1 MIAKSGCWLQRAMC
15 VAAGFTIWGFGQVSA
30 LGGVQGISPLAVG
43 GVPSAAEADKAG
55 MAVLPQV
62 LPLAFG
68 SPGPQLRMP
77 QAVVA
82 AAAVGPGQ
90 PQILAAVP
98 EGPAGGGEMSERPP
112 KSVGRSLLYSAM
124 VPGAGQL
131 YAGSRGR
138 AAFFFVLEVVGW
150 GTYINWNT
158 KGNDIEDEFRAR
170 ADTTWSPFNYLK
182 WRNSTIARNSS
193 ITHAL
198 PCSTFVEAG
207 IVTRPSMSVP
217 ESLKGCADSEV
228 QQYYELIGKYNQ
240 FVSGWADVTDR
251 NLSPVQP
258 TEVDSAENFLS
269 ETRLSYEDRR
279 NDSNRY
285 LKRASTVGGLILVNH
300 IISAIDAARV
310 ARKRRDG
317 EGEARIA
324 ARTRLVVSLREDSTG
339 RTMPMLVAYRPLR

>member
-1 MIAKSGCWLQRAMC
+1 MIASGCWLQRAMC

-30 LGGVQGISPLAVG
+30 EEGVQGTSPLATG
-43 GVPSAAEADKAG
+43 AAPSAAEADNAG
-55 MAVLPQV
+55 MAVLPKV

-77 QAVVA
+77 QDVVA
-82 AAAVGPGQ
+82 AAVVGPSQ
-90 PQILAAVP
+90 PQILAAVS

-150 GTYINWNT
+150 GTYFNWKA
-158 KGNDIEDEFRAR
+158 KGSDIEDEFRAR
-170 ADTTWSPFNYLK
+170 ADTTWSPSRYLT
-182 WRNSTIARNSS
+182 WRTSTIARNSS

-198 PCSTFVEAG
+198 PCSTFVQAG
-207 IVTRPSMSVP
+207 IAASMSVP
-217 ESLKGCADSEV
+217 ESLKGCAGPEV
-228 QQYYELIGKYNQ
+228 QQYYELIGKYDQ
-240 FVSGWADVTDR
+240 FVAGWKDVTDQ

-258 TEVDSAENFLS
+258 TEVDSAENFHS
-269 ETRLSYEDRR
+269 KNRLSYEDRR
-279 NDSNRY
+279 DNSNRY
-285 LKRASTVGGLILVNH
+285 LKRASTLGGLILVNH

-310 ARKRRDG
+310 AKKRRDG

-324 ARTRLVVSLREDSTG
+324 ARTRVVFTLREDSAG
-339 RTMPMLVAYRPLR
+339 RTLPMLVAYRPLR